1 MMNSD
6 DYRHFVCI
14 VAGDNPDELMAQ
26 YDKNKKVEPYVV
38 YQYSDAEKL
47 RQKYIE
53 SYQAMLN
60 DDSEEY
66 DKEYIKDTI
75 LDLSEMSADDFYYD
89 ITEGLSIDPD
99 TGNAMSD
106 VNKDGKW
113 SYCNIGKMFSVPFLT
128 KDEREVFQAR
138 KGDID
143 WDKIHLSNSY
153 IYERAWDMVMN
164 DSKPE
169 NDYEQQIYDNMKD
182 KVAYFK
188 KFETKEN
195 YVISNTAFW
204 GYAFLSDKTGWME
217 ASEYDDQ
224 FVWMANYYNLFI
236 QNLSDD
242 TLLTIYECVR

>member
-14 VAGDNPDELMAQ
+14 VAGDNPSELMEP
-26 YDKNKKVEPYVV
+26 YDKNKKVEPYIV
-38 YQYSDAEKL
+38 YRYSDAEEI
-47 RQKYIE
+47 RQRYIE
-53 SYQAMLN
+53 SYRLMLTQDN
-60 DDSEEY
+60 CEFE
-66 DKEYIKDTI
+66 KEYINEMI
-75 LDLSEMSADDFYYD
+75 LDLSEMTADDFYYD
-89 ITEGLSIDPD
+89 ITEGMQIDPEN
-99 TGNAMSD
+99 GNAISD

-113 SYCNIGKMFSVPFLT
+113 SYFNIGKLFSVPFLT
-128 KDEREVFQAR
+128 KDGREVFQAR
-138 KGDID
+138 KGEID

-169 NDYEQQIYDNMKD
+169 NDYEQQIYDNMHD
-182 KVAYFK
+182 KVAYFQ
-188 KFETKEN
+188 KFENKDN

-204 GYAFLSDKTGWME
+204 GYAFVSEKTGWQE
-217 ASEYDDQ
+217 ATEIDDQ
-224 FVWMANYYNLFI
+224 FVWMANFYNVFI